1 MEQQSTNTM
10 PVKTETMAG
19 NNINEIIATEQ
30 VKQFVTFYAGK
41 HLFGLPI
48 DNVIEINRYLTVT
61 TVPLAPDYVAG
72 IVNLRGRILT
82 AIHLGRRI
90 GLNETHEQIEYN
102 NVIVG
107 KREEPIS
114 LLVERIGD
122 VIAVPKAEIEP
133 PPDLLAGIDVKFVKE
148 VCKLPGKLL
157 VILDCNALENQG
169 LAGRGKN
176 N

>member
-1 MEQQSTNTM
+1 MEQQPTSSM
-10 PVKTETMAG
+10 PVKTETAAG
-19 NNINEIIATEQ
+19 NNISEIIAAEQ
-30 VKQFVTFYAGK
+30 VRQFVTFYAGK

-61 TVPLAPDYVAG
+61 TVPLAPDYVSG
-72 IVNLRGRILT
+72 VVNLRGRILT

-90 GLNETHEQIEYN
+90 GLKGADEPAEYN
-102 NVIVG
+102 NVIAG

-133 PPDLLAGIDVKFVKE
+133 PPDLLAGIDVRFVKE
-148 VCKLPGKLL
+148 VCKLPGRLL

-169 LAGRGKN
+169 LAGRGKVH
-176 N
+176 

>member
-1 MEQQSTNTM
+1 MEQQPTSNM

-19 NNINEIIATEQ
+19 NNISEIIAAEQ
-30 VKQFVTFYAGK
+30 VRQFVTFYVGK

-61 TVPLAPDYVAG
+61 TVPLAPDYVSG

-90 GLNETHEQIEYN
+90 GLKGANELAEYN
-102 NVIVG
+102 VIAG

-133 PPDLLAGIDVKFVKE
+133 PPDLLAGIDVRFVKE
-148 VCKLPGKLL
+148 VCKLPGRLL
-157 VILDCNALENQG
+157 VILDYNALENQG
-169 LAGRGKN
+169 LAGRGKGH
-176 N
+176 